1 MTDDCAEMIDNVQF
15 VDDLEDETDL
25 IDDIASDLLA
35 NVCCEWEK
43 ADQEYLGVSTSE
55 DHHHYPDHQEVSLTI
70 FEQMMTAE
78 FWSLDQ
84 DEGESHDSGVF
95 DMSNIYVPQ
104 DDDCEAGDMATI
116 YVTQDDD
123 VEDRDMSNIYVTQD
137 DYGGDMNK
145 EEIEAEFY
153 ELLQN
158 MMHELSQVKTSPSLG
173 LDAPVMAG
181 YDEDRSG
188 VSFHGRVFRATIT
201 DLSLGEFLVTF
212 CVTLMTVMAS
222 RPRYPVTG
230 VMWRHRRRGEE
241 VGLQNVT
248 FYDNFTELILSLIT
262 LLTRVTQWLC
272 DLSDQ
277 MCMIGREVDS
287 QEYSQ
292 T

>member
-25 IDDIASDLLA
+25 IEDIASDLA
-35 NVCCEWEK
+35 NVCCDWEK
-43 ADQEYLGVSTSE
+43 ADQEYLGVSSSG
-55 DHHHYPDHQEVSLTI
+55 DHHHPDHQEASLTI

-84 DEGESHDSGVF
+84 DEEESQESGVF
-95 DMSNIYVPQ
+95 DMNSIYVTKD
-104 DDDCEAGDMATI
+104 DDDC
-116 YVTQDDD
+116 
-123 VEDRDMSNIYVTQD
+123 
-137 DYGGDMNK
+137 GDMNK

-173 LDAPVMAG
+173 LDSPVMAG
-181 YDEDRSG
+181 YDERSA
-188 VSFHGRVFRATIT
+188 VSFHDRVFRAIIT
-201 DLSLGEFLVTF
+201 DLSLREFLVTF
-212 CVTLMTVMAS
+212 CVTLMTEMVS

-230 VMWRHRRRGEE
+230 VMWQHRRRREGAR
-241 VGLQNVT
+241 LQNVT
-248 FYDNFTELILSLIT
+248 FYDNLTEIILSLIT
-262 LLTRVTQWLC
+262 LLTRVTQGLC

-277 MCMIGREVDS
+277 MCRIVIEGSMDS